1 MEAAQLLELG
11 MYMSWKGLREFLPLS
26 LKANVTAETGQATT
40 LNPKPSCR
48 REAPDSKSPLL
59 DPQLY
64 LVQRF
69 WA

>member
-40 LNPKPSCR
+40 LNPKPLNPVVDEKPQTR
-48 REAPDSKSPLL
+48 RALC
-59 DPQLY
+59 
-64 LVQRF
+64 
-69 WA
+69 